1 MSISSKIFPLVGMAA
16 GAFIPGMAPLAGAA
30 LGGALGGQVGGLFG
44 GGATATPQPQSWG
57 QMPGGLGT
65 GQPQTPDGMF
75 KTPSNVG
82 DVVLGTPPVFAPQPA
97 AQAPGSGADKGAL
110 IQMGLQQAAYMDER
124 KREQEL
130 VESMQAGKI
139 AEASSLM
146 YPFRSPGAA
155 PLVGASPGQY
165 QGVGGGFAFNR

>member
-1 MSISSKIFPLVGMAA
+1 MAA

-30 LGGALGGQVGGLFG
+30 LGGMLGSGASGLFG
-44 GGATATPQPQSWG
+44 GGGDAQP
-57 QMPGGLGT
+57 
-65 GQPQTPDGMF
+65 
-75 KTPSNVG
+75 VG
-82 DVVLGTPPVFAPQPA
+82 DLGSPPPQQHPFGGAPDLDEAPDNPFDQWGLKEKPVFAPQPA

-130 VESMQAGKI
+130 VESVRAGKL

-155 PLVGASPGQY
+155 PIVGVSPGQY